1 MLFLIVLSVEVRRKE
16 KSNPVKA
23 VGVEHSAYK
32 SDCAERKLLRLD
44 MCGFRKLTVLCH
56 GGSICEKVSTA
67 AVCDTVD
74 VAGIAIVFDKVC
86 IDILKSIA
94 DIRKLVKYHTVGY
107 EAVFDA
113 EHKIAEPAELST
125 EEAVKF
131 LAANQKSTA
140 VYVYHN
146 RQGGVLT
153 PLGAV
158 YVHAVSL
165 IAVIHVRNI
174 CLHTYALRHN
184 LRLVALYC

>member
-32 SDCAERKLLRLD
+32 SDCAEGKLLRLD

-56 GGSICEKVSTA
+56 GGSVCEKVSTA

-74 VAGIAIVFDKVC
+74 VVGIAIVFAKVC
-86 IDILKSIA
+86 MDIFKRIA
-94 DIRKLVKYHTVGY
+94 DIRKLVKYHTVWY

-113 EHKIAEPAELST
+113 EHKISELTELRAEET
-125 EEAVKF
+125 VKF
-131 LAANQKSTA
+131 LAANQKSAA

-146 RQGGVLT
+146 RQCGVLT
-153 PLGAV
+153 SLRAV
-158 YVHAVSL
+158 YIPQA
-165 IAVIHVRNI
+165 
-174 CLHTYALRHN
+174 
-184 LRLVALYC
+184 